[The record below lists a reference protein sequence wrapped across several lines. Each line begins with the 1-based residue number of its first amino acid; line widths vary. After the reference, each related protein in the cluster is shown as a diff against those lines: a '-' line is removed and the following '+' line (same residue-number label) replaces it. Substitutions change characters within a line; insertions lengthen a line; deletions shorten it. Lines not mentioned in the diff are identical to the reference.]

1 MQHTQMNVDP
11 NSGQSPSSAA
21 TVAGTNTP
29 LQVQMQSGQTVN
41 VQIQG
46 QQPGQQPQIQ
56 QQIIVNTTQGQQ
68 GQQHIP
74 VQRFK
79 AVQQGHITQQMLPAN
94 YQEIQ
99 QQMLHQVQQAAAAG
113 RPFPPGS
120 TVLSKGGAMGI
131 VTANNGIQITFPRQG

>member
-1 MQHTQMNVDP
+1 MQQKLEHIDP
-11 NSGQSPSSAA
+11 HSIPSS
-21 TVAGTNTP
+21 TGLTQPGTNTP
-29 LQVQMQSGQTVN
+29 MQVQMQSGQTVN

-56 QQIIVNTTQGQQ
+56 QQIIVNTTQAQQ
-68 GQQHIP
+68 GQHMP

-79 AVQQGHITQQMLPAN
+79 TVQQGHITQQMLPAN

-99 QQMLHQVQQAAAAG
+99 QQMLHQVQQAAATG

-120 TVLSKGGAMGI
+120 TVLSKGGAVGV
-131 VTANNGIQITFPRQG
+131 VTANNQIQITFPPRG